1 MPCYTVEHTTG
12 SASRALFQPVLALL
26 GLQFGRDKSSRFGRV
41 MIGSGDSEGT
51 LATEWGQVYM
61 MVLTP
66 LCAVRSG

>member
-1 MPCYTVEHTTG
+1 M
-12 SASRALFQPVLALL
+12 LALL
-26 GLQFGRDKSSRFGRV
+26 GPQFGRDKSSRFGRV